1 MIIKNKNGNIYGKR
15 DLCLSQTSEAKAKK
29 GMIVKMENF
38 GLLIL
43 WYWVAYFIVTGM
55 GILHTIFNIVVLHM
69 KSMKDSPGMG
79 EGYEKTK
86 PWHPLYNIIVFP
98 IFALLYFNGL
108 ETITLST
115 VISTSLIWGSLT
127 IVFDLLGWVLIKHP
141 WSLTFK
147 EFYIDYQP
155 WITLIYIAIYASP
168 FITYG
173 LMNLL

>member
-155 WITLIYIAIYASP
+155 WITLIYITIYASP